1 MLKRVSEYI
10 NIYIYIHI
18 YVVGF
23 ALRIFKRLILIVNDP
38 PVVHACESKRISV
51 VITAM
56 CNMECAKQVHLASTQ
71 TI

>member
-23 ALRIFKRLILIVNDP
+23 ALRIFKRLILIV
-38 PVVHACESKRISV
+38 VVHACESKRISL
-51 VITAM
+51 VITAI